1 VDTLSYDK
9 GKVRMES
16 RGIQAT
22 YEAQFDEKAGEIT
35 GTWTQ
40 PGGSWPLTLSRAKP
54 GDLAT
59 ANPVAPKELEGRWT
73 GTLKV
78 SDQISFR
85 LALRVEK
92 EKADGPLKA
101 VIDSLDQ
108 NVNGLPVTAVSLKK
122 GQLSFENKGI
132 AATFKGRL
140 DEKAGEITGTWTQP
154 GGSWPLTLSRAKPG
168 DLATANPVAP
178 KELEGRWTGTL
189 KVSDEISFRLALRVE
204 KEKAGGPLKA
214 VIDSL
219 DQNVNGL
226 PVTAVSLQKGQLS
239 FENKGIAAT
248 FKGRLD
254 EKAGEITGT
263 WTQPGGSW
271 PLTLTKHK

>member
-1 VDTLSYDK
+1 MTRLVPGVTALAVWLALCGLVAAQQALSAPRELAGAWVGTLKVNDQISLRLALRVEGGKAVLDSLDQGAKGIGVDTLSYDK

-16 RGIQAT
+16 RRIQAT
-22 YEAQFDEKAGEIT
+22 YEAQLDEKKGEIT

-54 GDLAT
+54 GDLAI

-78 SDQISFR
+78 NDQISFR

-92 EKADGPLKA
+92 EKADGTLKA

-108 NVNGLPVTAVSLKK
+108 NVNGIPVTAVSL
-122 GQLSFENKGI
+122 E
-132 AATFKGRL
+132 
-140 DEKAGEITGTWTQP
+140 
-154 GGSWPLTLSRAKPG
+154 
-168 DLATANPVAP
+168 
-178 KELEGRWTGTL
+178 
-189 KVSDEISFRLALRVE
+189 
-204 KEKAGGPLKA
+204 
-214 VIDSL
+214 
-219 DQNVNGL
+219 
-226 PVTAVSLQKGQLS
+226 KGQLS

-271 PLTLTKHK
+271 PLTLTKDK